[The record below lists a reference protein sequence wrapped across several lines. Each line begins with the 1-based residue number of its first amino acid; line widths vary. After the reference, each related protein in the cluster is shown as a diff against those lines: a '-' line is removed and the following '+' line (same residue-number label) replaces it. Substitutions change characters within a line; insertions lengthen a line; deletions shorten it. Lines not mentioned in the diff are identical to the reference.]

1 MTRDEIIEMAR
12 QAGCVAAAHPF
23 IPWSVSQEALE
34 RFAALVAEAEREA
47 CAMICEEEAADFEQM
62 GDGCSDGRY
71 DWKADGC
78 MDCAANIRAR
88 AEQ

>member
-1 MTRDEIIEMAR
+1 MTRDEIIKMAT
-12 QAGCVAAAHPF
+12 QAGWQMPIEWDSTDGFLCR
-23 IPWSVSQEALE
+23 LE

-88 AEQ
+88 EPK